1 MRHLGGHPDALAQR
15 GVRMN
20 RLADVDCVG
29 AHLDGQRHLT
39 DHVACMDAHH
49 AATEDLAVA
58 VGFGAVTKQKCGDTL
73 IAAVGNGA
81 ARGRPRLQTL
91 RTLVALVALDA
102 LDRRLGR
109 QCLGLQNDV
118 VERLGIHLL
127 PNLHPI
133 AVRALQ
139 LTFYGH
145 PADYRATRQSPT

>member
-15 GVRMN
+15 GVRVN
-20 RLADVDCVG
+20 RLADVHRVG
-29 AHLDGQRHLT
+29 
-39 DHVACMDAHH
+39 
-49 AATEDLAVA
+49 ATEDLAVA
-58 VGFGAVTKQKCGDTL
+58 MGFGAVTKQKWGDTL

-109 QCLGLQNDV
+109 HCLGLQNDV
-118 VERLGIHLL
+118 LERLGIHLL

>member
-20 RLADVDCVG
+20 RLA
-29 AHLDGQRHLT
+29 
-39 DHVACMDAHH
+39 
-49 AATEDLAVA
+49 VA
-58 VGFGAVTKQKCGDTL
+58 VGFGAVTKQKWGDTL

-109 QCLGLQNDV
+109 HCLGLQNDV
-118 VERLGIHLL
+118 LERLGIHLL

-139 LTFYGH
+139 LTSYGH